1 MEWLLGVPDWMNMS
15 IATNV
20 TMAIGMA
27 SALNSTGIHTYGFF
41 LLDVILSLLCLIY
54 AFQLRA
60 FVVVEQ
66 YVFIVVTHVAHH
78 RRANL
83 AQSDAMSPSRTM
95 EDEPFRYFAV
105 GAIDVFCHECR
116 TEKVG
121 GGQCT
126 SDFQF
131 FADGECQLLA
141 HYLQFDDSA
150 RLASFDGTQCDDSAE
165 VHAHFGAYQLRQFSL
180 GVFNFPS
187 VEVGGFLVVVVEYL
201 REDAFVGGVA
211 EGETLTIDH

>member
-78 RRANL
+78 R
-83 AQSDAMSPSRTM
+83 QSGTVRRHVPI
-95 EDEPFRYFAV
+95 P
-105 GAIDVFCHECR
+105 HH
-116 TEKVG
+116 G
-121 GGQCT
+121 G
-126 SDFQF
+126 
-131 FADGECQLLA
+131 
-141 HYLQFDDSA
+141 
-150 RLASFDGTQCDDSAE
+150 
-165 VHAHFGAYQLRQFSL
+165 
-180 GVFNFPS
+180 
-187 VEVGGFLVVVVEYL
+187 
-201 REDAFVGGVA
+201 
-211 EGETLTIDH
+211 